1 MGGQDRH
8 RRTGPIPQ
16 HLLDCG
22 LTGFKWSEQRRIL
35 RIDIT
40 FASTE
45 KLSDIVYGE
54 WIKQFDPCI
63 IVEVM
68 DMGKWKTHFAG
79 ALVDN
84 VYCTSGISSFV
95 YDLMISCCEQ

>member
-1 MGGQDRH
+1 MGGQDR
-8 RRTGPIPQ
+8 RRGTGPIPQ

-22 LTGFKWSEQRRIL
+22 LTRFEWGEQRRIL
-35 RIDIT
+35 RLDIA

-63 IVEVM
+63 VMNTM
-68 DMGKWKTHFAG
+68 DMGSFNAHFAG
-79 ALVDN
+79 GLVDG
-84 VYCTSGISSFV
+84 VYCTSSISGLVF
-95 YDLMISCCEQ
+95 DLMIAT